1 MAESLRLAV
10 ALIEPVMP
18 ETANKVRSVLGATVY
33 GSWQEQL
40 KWGGSLAGAKV
51 GETSILF
58 PRPEKA

>member
-10 ALIEPVMP
+10 TLIEPVMP
-18 ETANKVRSVLGATVY
+18 ETANKVRAVLGAQA
-33 GSWQEQL
+33 GGAWQEQL
-40 KWGGSLAGAKV
+40 QWGNRLDGAKV